1 MLDLQASVL
10 PPDAHV
16 ASTASIPPLLAQSSN
31 GPNQCN
37 ADVPNTNALD
47 RYTYI
52 VNFLTSN
59 GIYAVSTP

>member
-59 GIYAVSTP
+59 GIYAVSSP